1 MIHLSKSKKSINI
14 GFISTR
20 LCGTDGVSLETAKWA
35 QIFEEDGFNCFYLAG
50 ELDRPSSK
58 SMLVSKMLF
67 THPEIVEI
75 YNGCFDT
82 LIRNSKVTGK
92 IYKIKD
98 ELKKEIYSFI
108 KVFKIDLLI
117 SENALTIPLNIPLGL
132 AICEVITE
140 TGIATIA
147 HHHDFYWERKR
158 FLINAIEDY
167 LDMAFP
173 PHLSFIQHVVINSIA
188 KRMISYRRG
197 ITASLIPNVMN
208 FEKPYTKED
217 VYSSDIREALGIE
230 KDELFILQPTRVVK
244 RKGIEH
250 AIELVSRLGKKAKL
264 VISHASG
271 DEGNS
276 YENRLK
282 EYASLLGIEAL
293 FVSDIIKQE
302 RGKTDDGRKIYTLAD
317 VYRQADL
324 VTYPSYIEGFG
335 NAFLE
340 AVYYGKPI
348 FVNNYSIFAT
358 DIKPK
363 GFKAIVFDDYITE
376 DIVRQT
382 NKILSDPVLIKEM
395 ADHNYKVC
403 LEHFSFNV
411 LRKKLRMLIM
421 DFFGIYTHLRN

>member
-1 MIHLSKSKKSINI
+1 MLNLSKSKENINI

-20 LCGTDGVSLETAKWA
+20 LCGTDGVSLETDKWA

-50 ELDRPSSK
+50 ELDRPKSR
-58 SMLVSKMLF
+58 SMLVLKMHF
-67 THPEIVEI
+67 AHPEIVEI
-75 YNGCFDT
+75 YNGCFGT
-82 LIRNSKVTGK
+82 QIRKPHITSK

-98 ELKKEIYSFI
+98 ELKKNIYSFI
-108 KVFKIDLLI
+108 KAFKIDLLI
-117 SENALTIPLNIPLGL
+117 SENVLTIPLNIPLGL
-132 AICEVITE
+132 AICEVVTE

-173 PHLSFIQHVVINSIA
+173 PHLSSIQHVVINSIA

-197 ITASLIPNVMN
+197 ITATLIPNVMN
-208 FEKPYTKED
+208 FEKPYTAED
-217 VYSSDIREALGIE
+217 DYSSDIREALGIE

-250 AIELVSRLGKKAKL
+250 AIELVNRLGKKAKL

-271 DEGNS
+271 DEGDN
-276 YENRLK
+276 YENRLI
-282 EYASLLGIEAL
+282 EYASLLDVNAI
-293 FVSDIIKQE
+293 FVSDIIKQK

-317 VYRQADL
+317 AYSHADL

-340 AVYYGKPI
+340 AVYFKKPI

-363 GFKAIVFDDYITE
+363 GFEAIVFDDYITE
-376 DIVRQT
+376 DTISST
-382 NKILSDPVLIKEM
+382 KKILSDPGLIKEM
-395 ADHNYKVC
+395 TEHNYKVC
-403 LEHFSFNV
+403 LRHFSFNV
-411 LRKKLRMLIM
+411 LREKLRMLIM
-421 DFFGIYTHLRN
+421 DFFGIYSHSRN

>member
-1 MIHLSKSKKSINI
+1 MLSLSRPKVSINI

-50 ELDRPSSK
+50 ELDRPKYK
-58 SMLVSKMLF
+58 SMLVPKMRF
-67 THPEIVEI
+67 DNPEIIEI
-75 YNGCFDT
+75 YNGCFDV
-82 LIRNSKVTGK
+82 LIRKPQITNK

-98 ELKKEIYSFI
+98 ELKDSIYSFI
-108 KVFKIDLLI
+108 KSFKIDLLI
-117 SENALTIPLNIPLGL
+117 AENTLTIPLNIPLGL
-132 AICEVITE
+132 AICEVVTE

-173 PHLSFIQHVVINSIA
+173 PHVSFIHHVVINSIA

-197 ITASLIPNVMN
+197 ITATLIPNVMN
-208 FEKPYTKED
+208 FENPYKTED
-217 VYSSDIREALGIE
+217 DYSSNIRKDFGIE
-230 KDELFILQPTRVVK
+230 EDELFILQPTRVVK

-282 EYASLLGIEAL
+282 EYSSLLGVNAL
-293 FVSDIIKQE
+293 FVSDIIKKE
-302 RGKTDDGRKIYTLAD
+302 RGKTDDGRNIYTLAD
-317 VYRQADL
+317 VYRHADL

-340 AVYYGKPI
+340 AVYYRKPI
-348 FVNNYSIFAT
+348 LVNNYSIFIT

-376 DIVRQT
+376 DTIADT
-382 NKILSDPVLIKEM
+382 LKILSNPKLIREM
-395 ADHNYKVC
+395 TEYNYKVC
-403 LEHFSFNV
+403 LKHFSFDV
-411 LRKKLRMLIM
+411 LRQKLRMIIM
-421 DFFGIYTHLRN
+421 DFFGIYSHSRN